1 MNLTSAYLPRY
12 TNYTMISG
20 EPTLQPQ
27 DMYDKWNNP
36 NKPGKKF
43 MKKNPWNAPGSAPV
57 YGEGCGVNGGN
68 GDHDCNIDG
77 GTIYLRYLI
86 EIRYQLIIPPVT
98 IYNFSR

>member
-1 MNLTSAYLPRY
+1 MNLTSTYLPRY

-68 GDHDCNIDG
+68 GDHDCNIEG
-77 GTIYLRYLI
+77 GKNKIPIDYSSCHYLQFFQVI
-86 EIRYQLIIPPVT
+86 
-98 IYNFSR
+98 FF

>member
-1 MNLTSAYLPRY
+1 MNLTSTYLPRY

-43 MKKNPWNAPGSAPV
+43 MKKVYALSRGFKKLFVFVFYVELKSGSHLQ
-57 YGEGCGVNGGN
+57 Y
-68 GDHDCNIDG
+68 
-77 GTIYLRYLI
+77 
-86 EIRYQLIIPPVT
+86 
-98 IYNFSR
+98 